1 MDQGGYAMIQ
11 EPQIAYDGVYM
22 PASPYI
28 QHEQAVPL
36 AQCPEGG
43 QVAGWHDVGG
53 FDLDQDWNWMI
64 GANELL

>member
-1 MDQGGYAMIQ
+1 MQQ

-28 QHEQAVPL
+28 QHEQATPL
-36 AQCPEGG
+36 AQFPEGG
-43 QVAGWHDVGG
+43 QAAGWHDVGG

-64 GANELL
+64 GANEML